1 MIPGATVLGKLGY
14 DIFGEFRELGTLV
27 N

>member
-1 MIPGATVLGKLGY
+1 MIPDATVLGKLGY
-14 DIFGEFRELGTLV
+14 DIFGEFKELGTLV